1 MTWFSLPFHRMF
13 LRRLKKNRRK
23 HPVIKMTE
31 NTCNRDTTCSLWW
44 FLDEE
49 FMSPALIHDQPAF
62 NCQLNRIRTAAGYGC
77 KFSDGITT
85 VLEIIQF
92 GHQVTCFTGH
102 ELAYKA
108 FWFSFSSCLLTPGV
122 ETARLWSTAKNFQ
135 PKPRTSNISK
145 YIMVSSEWCLAFGFV
160 RGNII

>member
-13 LRRLKKNRRK
+13 LHRLKMNRRK
-23 HPVIKMTE
+23 HSVIKMTE
-31 NTCNRDTTCSLWW
+31 NTWKRGTASVY
-44 FLDEE
+44 DE
-49 FMSPALIHDQPAF
+49 FRSWRIRVTSFDWRSTGAQM
-62 NCQLNRIRTAAGYGC
+62 IRTAAGYRC

-92 GHQVTCFTGH
+92 AHQVIYFTGH
-102 ELAYKA
+102 VLAYKA
-108 FWFSFSSCLLTPGV
+108 FWFWFSTSLLSPGV
-122 ETARLWSTAKNFQ
+122 ETARLWITALNFQ

-145 YIMVSSEWCLAFGFV
+145 YISQWCLALGFL